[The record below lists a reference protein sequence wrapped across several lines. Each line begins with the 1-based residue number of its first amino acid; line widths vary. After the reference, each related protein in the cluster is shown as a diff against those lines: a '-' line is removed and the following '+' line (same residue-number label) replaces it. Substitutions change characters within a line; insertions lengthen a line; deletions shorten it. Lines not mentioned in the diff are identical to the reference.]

1 MDGERSHEHLDR
13 QGIADPREQARPDQ
27 AEMHQL
33 RAERRSRLA
42 RETYLKAKS
51 ANLKRQVAKLTAQA
65 ERLGLLGEAT
75 EAD

>member
-1 MDGERSHEHLDR
+1 
-13 QGIADPREQARPDQ
+13 
-27 AEMHQL
+27 MHQL